1 MELLADVEDGAYKRL
16 MMILR
21 KRLQNWMDLM
31 LTSELQILLYII
43 IIYNH
48 FACPPELLDST
59 TVT

>member
-43 IIYNH
+43 ITTT
-48 FACPPELLDST
+48 LLVHPSC
-59 TVT
+59 